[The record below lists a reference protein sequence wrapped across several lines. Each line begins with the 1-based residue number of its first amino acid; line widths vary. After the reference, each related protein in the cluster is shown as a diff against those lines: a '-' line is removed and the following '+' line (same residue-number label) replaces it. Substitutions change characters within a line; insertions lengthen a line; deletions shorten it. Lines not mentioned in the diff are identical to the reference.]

1 MLLGGAL
8 VVAIREIGKIY
19 KLLILN
25 CVSLVLILGSA
36 LLISGAVVYSS
47 ITALREKNQT
57 ASPTVE

>member
-1 MLLGGAL
+1 MEFEL
-8 VVAIREIGKIY
+8 VDESSVIGKIY
-19 KLLILN
+19 ELPILN